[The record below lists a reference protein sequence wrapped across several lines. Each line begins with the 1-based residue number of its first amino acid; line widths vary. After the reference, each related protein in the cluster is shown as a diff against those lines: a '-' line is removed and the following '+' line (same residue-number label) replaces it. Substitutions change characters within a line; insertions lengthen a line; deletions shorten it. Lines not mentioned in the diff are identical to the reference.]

1 MIIIPARLASTRF
14 PNKILAD
21 VAGLPM
27 VIRCA
32 KNLQGVDDIAV
43 ACDDESV
50 KELCES
56 HKIKAVLTSKAHNSG
71 TDRINEAATLLG
83 LGQNEIIVN
92 VQADEPFLEPYIVE
106 AVKNLIATEQNDFKM
121 ASCYKQIDKHMAE
134 NPNMVKVITDS
145 DGYAIYFS
153 RSPIPYDRDGGFFDY
168 KGHLGIYGFD
178 VGSLQKFCALGSGA
192 LENIEKLEQLRA
204 IEAGYKIKM
213 VEVDTKSFGIDTPED
228 LAEAIAVFKDKEQW

>member
-50 KELCES
+50 KALCES
-56 HKIKAVLTSKAHNSG
+56 HGIKAVITSKAHNSG

-92 VQADEPFLEPYIVE
+92 VQADEPFLEPSIVE
-106 AVKNLIATEQNDFKM
+106 AVKNLIAIEKNEFKM

-134 NPNMVKVITDS
+134 NPNMVKVITDK

-153 RSPIPYDRDGGFFDY
+153 RSPMPYDRDGGFFDY

-178 VGSLQKFCALGSGA
+178 AKSLKEFCALPSSL
-192 LENIEKLEQLRA
+192 LENTEKLEQLRA
-204 IEAGYKIKM
+204 VEAGCKIKM
-213 VEVDTKSFGIDTPED
+213 VGVETKSFGIDTPED
-228 LAEAIAVFKDKEQW
+228 LAEALAIFGEKSE

>member
-27 VIRCA
+27 VVRCA
-32 KNLQGVDDIAV
+32 KNLQGVDDVAV

-56 HKIKAVLTSKAHNSG
+56 HGIKAVITSKSHNSG
-71 TDRINEAATLLG
+71 TDRINEAAMVLG
-83 LGQNEIIVN
+83 LGENETIVN
-92 VQADEPFLEPYIVE
+92 VQADEPFLEASIVE
-106 AVKNLIATEQNDFKM
+106 SVKNLIATEKNGFKM
-121 ASCYKQIDKHMAE
+121 ASCYKKIDKHMAE
-134 NPNMVKVITDS
+134 NPNMVKVITDK

-178 VGSLQKFCALGSGA
+178 AKSLKEFCALPSSL
-192 LENIEKLEQLRA
+192 LENTEKLEQLRA
-204 IEAGYKIKM
+204 VEAGYKIKM
-213 VEVDTKSFGIDTPED
+213 IGVETKSFGIDTPED
-228 LAEAIAVFKDKEQW
+228 LAEALALFGEKSE